1 MHQVTERD
9 NRRAGAI
16 MTLLVGL
23 VLVAAVASTVYAT
36 KRWWLPPLVSAAAAP
51 IDHMFNLLMVTIGI
65 VFVLTQGALP

>member
-23 VLVAAVASTVYAT
+23 VLVAGVASTVYAT
-36 KRWWLPPLVSAAAAP
+36 KRW
-51 IDHMFNLLMVTIGI
+51 
-65 VFVLTQGALP
+65 